1 MNSFILYS
9 YEFKGIK
16 VPETPID
23 FPGWETIDVE
33 ESVAKKQEIFGSF
46 FQEDNFQEYFKL
58 KNKTYHCR
66 LAWHYNNVIV
76 MQIECKHKRKKSENF
91 VDKIEDNY
99 PWCYIIIDNRKDIQH
114 ITIQKNTAAFS
125 KTDTVAKIIEYTL
138 NAWLI
143 KYRLNITV
151 KPKYRSKIFWD
162 LLDKYK
168 AFGIKRITFKFA
180 YPNVD
185 WATKK
190 IRELKDFASQSNGA
204 VRLGVEAAKNEL
216 LDFEP
221 TTKNKAMV
229 DVCSGT
235 GEDIEIKPNGLKAV
249 HTSKEMNPIEVKME
263 PSLLSSI
270 DTDDLFD
277 GKYEKTAEFLNT
289 CKPFYDVQ

>member
-16 VPETPID
+16 VPNTPID
-23 FPGWETIDVE
+23 FPGWETINVD
-33 ESVAKKQEIFGSF
+33 ESVANKQEIFGSF
-46 FQEDNFQEYFKL
+46 FQDDNFQEYFKL
-58 KNKTYHCR
+58 KNKSYHCR

-99 PWCYIIIDNRKDIQH
+99 PWCYVIIDNRKDIQH
-114 ITIQKNTAAFS
+114 ITIQKNTTAFS
-125 KTDTVAKIIEYTL
+125 NTDTVAKIIEYTL

-143 KYRLNITV
+143 KYRLSITV

-185 WATKK
+185 WATKRIK
-190 IRELKDFASQSNGA
+190 ELKDFANQSNGA

-216 LDFEP
+216 LDFLP
-221 TTKNKAMV
+221 TAKNKAMV

-235 GEDIEIKPNGLKAV
+235 GEDIEIKPNGLKVV
-249 HTSKEMNPIEVKME
+249 HTSKEMNPIEIKMD

-270 DTDDLFD
+270 DTNDLFD
-277 GKYEKTAEFLNT
+277 GKYEKTAEFLNK
-289 CKPFYDVQ
+289 CKPYYDVH